1 MTNTITRRRMLELP
15 LATALGSTML
25 AAPAIAQR
33 GRTLRLGSP
42 QPAGSNYDKA
52 ANMFAAEVARLSAN
66 RLKVEVFPNSQLG
79 SIASM
84 LSSVQVGSLS
94 MSLAVPAWY
103 SNLIKPMNVF
113 TLPFLVGSPDK
124 LRPALDGK
132 LGAAIQ
138 PKAEAAGFHLLGWWL
153 MGARHMVNNVHP
165 IFTPADVTGLK
176 MRVISS
182 PVYIQMFRLL
192 GADPIVV
199 DSAEIYL
206 ALQQKMVDGL
216 EYPIPDMIDA
226 KLYEVSKFMSLTAHV
241 TDFFIV
247 SINNTLWHGFSKEE
261 QGILDQAMKTAS
273 DWEWQAQP
281 ATTAAAAIKL
291 GKLMKINPLTLPQ
304 RAAFAEKTRPMYKN
318 FADVVGQD
326 LLDLATQQL
335 AA

>member
-1 MTNTITRRRMLELP
+1 MSTTTRRSLMTMP
-15 LATALGSTML
+15 LGAVLASTL

-33 GRTLRLGSP
+33 ARVLRLGSP
-42 QPAGSNYDKA
+42 QPVESNYHRA
-52 ANMFAAEVARLSAN
+52 ATLFASEVGKLSGN
-66 RLKVEVFPNSQLG
+66 KLRVEVFPNSQLG
-79 SIASM
+79 SINSM

-103 SNLIKPMNVF
+103 SSLIKQMNVF
-113 TLPFLVGSPDK
+113 TLPFIVGAPDK
-124 LRPALDGK
+124 LRPALDGA
-132 LGAAIQ
+132 LGAAVQ

-153 MGARHMVNNVHP
+153 MGARHMVNNLHP
-165 IFTPADVTGLK
+165 ISTPADVAGLK

-182 PVYIQMFRLL
+182 QVYIEMFRVL
-192 GADPIVV
+192 GANPIVV

-241 TDFFIV
+241 TDFFVV
-247 SINNTLWHGFSKEE
+247 SVNNTLWQGFGGEE
-261 QGILDQAMKTAS
+261 RGILNAAMKTAS

-281 ATTAAAAIKL
+281 QTTAAAEQKL
-291 GKLMKINPLTLPQ
+291 ATLLKINPIAPEQ
-304 RAAFAEKTRPMYKN
+304 RAAFAAKTKPIYQQY
-318 FADVVGQD
+318 ADVIGQD
-326 LLDLATQQL
+326 ILDLATKQL